1 MQQAKA
7 QIKIP
12 KSEAASKNTRTPT
25 TTPPPAMP
33 FVTRINGFNRKGIY
47 PNTCMSAA

>member
-7 QIKIP
+7 QIKIL

-33 FVTRINGFNRKGIY
+33 FVTRIGFFNNEMESTPI
-47 PNTCMSAA
+47 PI

>member
-1 MQQAKA
+1 ML
-7 QIKIP
+7 

-33 FVTRINGFNRKGIY
+33 FVTRIEVMFFKRIKI
-47 PNTCMSAA
+47 